1 MKNLSK
7 EQREAILK
15 FGNPESTVEAISIE
29 TLEQLIG
36 LRYVYKRSSD
46 GHLDFTELG
55 KSVYDQLKQQEE
67 S

>member
-15 FGNPESTVEAISIE
+15 LGNPESTVEAISIE

-36 LRYVYKRSSD
+36 LGYVYKRGSD

-55 KSVYDQLKQQEE
+55 ESVYDQLKQQEE

>member
-15 FGNPESTVEAISIE
+15 LGNTESTVEAISMEI
-29 TLEQLIG
+29 LEQLIG
-36 LRYVYKRSSD
+36 LGYVYKRGSG
-46 GHLDFTELG
+46 GHLDFTEVG
-55 KSVYDQLKQQEE
+55 KSVYDQLKQQEK